1 MLTLWVEGLGSR
13 SFSAS
18 EVTVGRAAT
27 CDLRIDDEAVS
38 GRHLVIRRVGRDW
51 VAEDLGS
58 TNGTFLG
65 GLDRRI
71 TRAILR
77 SGDELRIGRTPLRVQ
92 FEVEAGKGAEE
103 EGPEIRFV
111 IVEPAQDAGAV
122 TTRRETILIGAIAGH
137 AGIVA
142 SLKRR

>member
-1 MLTLWVEGLGSR
+1 METPLIRFRGRTENLVALLVRQVAGPRPRRQAATKNGAR
-13 SFSAS
+13 

-27 CDLRIDDEAVS
+27 CDLRIDDDAVS
-38 GRHLVIRRVGRDW
+38 GRHLAIRRAGRDY

-77 SGDELRIGRTPLRVQ
+77 SGDELRIGR
-92 FEVEAGKGAEE
+92 
-103 EGPEIRFV
+103 
-111 IVEPAQDAGAV
+111 
-122 TTRRETILIGAIAGH
+122 
-137 AGIVA
+137 
-142 SLKRR
+142 